1 MPASP
6 GGPSPHPVPPRPG
19 RARAALAAAVAA
31 VAAVLA
37 ALAGPA
43 SAGAAGRLTI
53 SPAPGTPDASPQ
65 TQVSVLGVAPG
76 RIASVRVVGA
86 ASGAHAGRLRPYSRH
101 RGRASS
107 PPPR

>member
-6 GGPSPHPVPPRPG
+6 GGPSPLTVPHRPG
-19 RARAALAAAVAA
+19 RLRAATATAAA
-31 VAAVLA
+31 A
-37 ALAGPA
+37 ALVVGAGPA

-65 TQVSVLGVAPG
+65 TQVSVLGVRPA

-86 ASGAHAGRLRPYSRH
+86 TSGAHPRRLRPYSRH
-101 RGRASS
+101 RGASFVPARS
-107 PPPR
+107 